1 MSGKGQ
7 RAKGKIQYEETTEN
21 LRLSG
26 LQGHRVVETTK
37 TTTHAPK

>member
-1 MSGKGQ
+1 MSDKGQ
-7 RAKGKIQYEETTEN
+7 RGENTIREMTEN

-26 LQGHRVVETTK
+26 LQGHRVVETAK